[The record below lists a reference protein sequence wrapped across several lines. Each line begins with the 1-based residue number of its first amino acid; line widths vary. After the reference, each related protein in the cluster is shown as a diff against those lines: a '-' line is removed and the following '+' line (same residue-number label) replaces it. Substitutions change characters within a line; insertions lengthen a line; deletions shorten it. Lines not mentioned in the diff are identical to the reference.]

1 LTGYTRQSAADIV
14 PTAVVR
20 AAPINNEFNAL
31 RDAFA
36 LASGHRHDGTA
47 AEGHLVPLISD
58 DNGYNK
64 VVTDSTNNRIGL
76 FVNVSSVAVEQVRF
90 QSNLIVPV
98 TTNTVDIGSS
108 TYKFKNLV
116 LSGTA
121 TLPVANI
128 GAGTI
133 TATDLTV
140 TGTIDV
146 TNTVI
151 SNVSTPTLSTDAA
164 NKSYVDTAIS
174 NLINGAPGTIDTL
187 NEIAVALGNDANFS
201 TTMTNSLAAK
211 LSLSGGTMTGNIAM
225 GSYKITGLGTP
236 TTGSDATTKTYVD
249 GILGSATSAAASA
262 AAAAVS
268 ETNAAAS
275 YDSFDDRYLGPKA
288 SNPTVDN
295 DGNTLLTGAIYFNTV
310 SNEMRAWS
318 GSAWVAAYTGS
329 ISLTSSVTGVL
340 PLANGGT
347 NAASAPAAMASLMG
361 FTSTATAGT
370 TTTLTNASSYYQ
382 VFTGT
387 AAQTIQ
393 LPVTS
398 TLGTGWTYH
407 ICNNSTGTLTVNSSG
422 ANAVISVPS
431 GITAMVTCIGTTL
444 TTAADWEA
452 GLTDFS
458 TATGT
463 GSVVL
468 GTNPTIATPN
478 ITTGLTIAGAAG
490 TAGQALL
497 SAGAG
502 AAPTWGTAGVSA
514 GKAIAFAMVMG
525 F

>member
-1 LTGYTRQSAADIV
+1 MTGYTRQSAADIV